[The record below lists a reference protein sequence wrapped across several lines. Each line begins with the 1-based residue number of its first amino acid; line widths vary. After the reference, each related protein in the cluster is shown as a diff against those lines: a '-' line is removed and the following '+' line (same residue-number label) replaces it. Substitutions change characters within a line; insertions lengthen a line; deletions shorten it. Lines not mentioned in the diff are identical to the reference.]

1 MAAEHA
7 SSTFCNC
14 KHLAPRWSSERWA
27 YYRGKACPKKRTHV
41 QRCAKQLSAR
51 LFPAM
56 FQPVRFRRGPSSAW
70 AELTLNHLNPHR
82 GPSKWH
88 WNWHWMHCNASS
100 VILCQAL
107 FAWINTSWVS
117 LGLCFKAKN
126 RVTPQF
132 WQFDHHF
139 PIIFSMKQQFLGA
152 YRHTV
157 TNPVPY
163 QIGNDLRLGLAETAR
178 QEVVKQISA
187 DAEPW
192 RTWRTWEASDTHQMP
207 SYTVK
212 VIKVYNILYIIKPT
226 GRGYGPPGHTR
237 ERS

>member
-126 RVTPQF
+126 RVTPPILTVWSSF
-132 WQFDHHF
+132 SYHF
-139 PIIFSMKQQFLGA
+139 LNETTIFGGIPT
-152 YRHTV
+152 YRDKPCAIPNRQWSQVRSSRNGTARSGEADFCRCGTLTNV
-157 TNPVPY
+157 TN
-163 QIGNDLRLGLAETAR
+163 LRSFWYT
-178 QEVVKQISA
+178 S
-187 DAEPW
+187 DA
-192 RTWRTWEASDTHQMP
+192 
-207 SYTVK
+207 
-212 VIKVYNILYIIKPT
+212 ILYCKSYKGIQYII
-226 GRGYGPPGHTR
+226 YN
-237 ERS
+237 